1 MKMKAD
7 KIILLF
13 VMIVIYSLISVIALY
28 TPMHSDDF
36 PYSLIGLNPIHHVNH
51 YLTWSGRVTADYAST
66 IILSFNNHTI
76 AALLNSMGSALLIYN
91 ISMLPSAI
99 NKEVDYRRV
108 TINAIIIF
116 LVYWVSNPNL
126 GQVMFWIVG
135 SANYMWTS
143 LFIVLFIRKA
153 IEYREN
159 NYNKYS
165 SLFIIS
171 ILGIVA
177 GWSNENTCLTLVL
190 CMLSI
195 SAYYRFMHGQV
206 GKSLIFA
213 CVSSII
219 GASAMLLAPGN
230 FARAAGKSL
239 ESWRETSLLQKIFKH
254 LYVTMPDVFSHIWVS
269 LALFM
274 FACIAILVNK
284 RFNCNKYN
292 SLALM
297 FFMAF
302 LCANFIM
309 VASPGYPPRA
319 MNGQFIFL
327 LCSFSI
333 VLYNIGKMYI
343 ITSAVSI
350 AVALFLFIP
359 SYASMY
365 LAYKQTTQQS
375 LLRTQLIKEAKNAG
389 LKDVSIPAFYF
400 LGLMK
405 DGDKF
410 DTYNS
415 PYMAAFYGM
424 KKIDAYD
431 APFDYSVLLNK
442 YNYNIDMDISGNIA
456 KGIYSYNDPF
466 RNESLYILEFKNKA
480 NVPYANDFML
490 FIKPIIDGKLVSK
503 GTSLPMRTVNIGGR
517 HFTYVRIKNLNYDK
531 VEGISFGAYKRSSG
545 EILLETKHY
554 K

>member
-1 MKMKAD
+1 M
-7 KIILLF
+7 IFLF
-13 VMIVIYSLISVIALY
+13 VMIIIYSLISVIALY

-76 AALLNSMGSALLIYN
+76 AALLNSLGSALLIYN
-91 ISMLPSAI
+91 IAMLPTATK
-99 NKEVDYRRV
+99 KEVDYRRV
-108 TINAIIIF
+108 TVNAIIIF

-159 NYNKYS
+159 NHNKYS

-195 SAYYRFMHGQV
+195 SAYYRCVHGKV
-206 GKSLIFA
+206 GRSLIFA
-213 CVSSII
+213 SASSII

-239 ESWRETSLLQKIFKH
+239 EAWRETSLLQKIFKH
-254 LYVTMPDVFSHIWVS
+254 LYVTMPDVFSHIWV
-269 LALFM
+269 AITLFM
-274 FACIAILVNK
+274 LACISMLVSK
-284 RFNCNKYN
+284 RFDCNKSN
-292 SLALM
+292 SLAFM

-302 LCANFIM
+302 LCANLVM
-309 VASPGYPPRA
+309 VASPAYPPRA

-333 VLYNIGKMYI
+333 VLYNIGMVYFL
-343 ITSAVSI
+343 TSTASI
-350 AVALFLFIP
+350 AVTLFMFAP
-359 SYASMY
+359 SYVSMY
-365 LAYKQTTQQS
+365 LAYKQTTLQS
-375 LLRTQLIKEAKNAG
+375 QFRSQLIREAKSDG
-389 LKDVSIPAFYF
+389 LREISIPAFYF

-442 YNYNIDMDISGNIA
+442 YNYFLNVDISGNIA
-456 KGIYSYNDPF
+456 KGVYSYDDKF
-466 RNESLYILEFKNKA
+466 RNESVYVLEFSKSA
-480 NVPYANDFML
+480 NVPYSNDFML
-490 FIKPIIDGKLVSK
+490 FIKPIIEGAVISK
-503 GTSLPMRTVNIGGR
+503 GTSLPMRTVDIGGR
-517 HFTYVRIKNLNYDK
+517 HFTYVRVKNINYDK
-531 VEGISFGAYKRSSG
+531 VEGISFGAYKRSTG
-545 EILLETKHY
+545 ETLLETKFY

>member
-1 MKMKAD
+1 MKINKM
-7 KIILLF
+7 IFLF
-13 VMIVIYSLISVIALY
+13 VMIIIYSLISVIALY

-76 AALLNSMGSALLIYN
+76 AALLNSLGSALLIYN
-91 ISMLPSAI
+91 IAMLPTATK
-99 NKEVDYRRV
+99 KEVDYRRV
-108 TINAIIIF
+108 TVNAIIIF

-159 NYNKYS
+159 NHNKYS
-165 SLFIIS
+165 HIFIIS

-195 SAYYRFMHGQV
+195 SAYYRFMHGEI
-206 GKSLIFA
+206 GKSLVFSS
-213 CVSSII
+213 VSSII

-239 ESWRETSLLQKIFKH
+239 EAWRETSLLQKIFKH
-254 LYVTMPDVFSHIWVS
+254 LYVTMPDVFSHVWVAI
-269 LALFM
+269 ALFM
-274 FACIAILVNK
+274 FACVALLVSK
-284 RFNCNKYN
+284 RFNCNKSN
-292 SLALM
+292 ALAFM

-302 LCANFIM
+302 LCANLIM

-327 LCSFSI
+327 LCSLSV
-333 VLYNIGKMYI
+333 VLYNIGRMYVL
-343 ITSAVSI
+343 TSI
-350 AVALFLFIP
+350 ASISVTLFLFAP

-375 LLRTQLIKEAKNAG
+375 ILRSQLIREAKSVG
-389 LKDVSIPAFYF
+389 LQEASIPAFYF

-424 KKIDAYD
+424 KVIDAYD
-431 APFDYSVLLNK
+431 APFDYSVLLR
-442 YNYNIDMDISGNIA
+442 NYDYSVNIDMSGNIA
-456 KGIYSYNDPF
+456 KGIYSYNDRF
-466 RNESLYILEFKNKA
+466 RNESVYVLEFSKKA
-480 NVPYANDFML
+480 NVPYSDDFML
-490 FIKPIIDGKLVSK
+490 FIKPIIDGKIFSQ
-503 GTSLPMRTVNIGGR
+503 GTSLPMRTVSIGNR
-517 HFTYVRIKNLNYDK
+517 HFTYVRVKNINYEK
-531 VEGISFGAYKRSSG
+531 VEGVSFGAYRRSTG
-545 EILLETKHY
+545 DILLEAKFY

>member
-1 MKMKAD
+1 M
-7 KIILLF
+7 IFLF
-13 VMIVIYSLISVIALY
+13 VMIIIYSLISVIALY

-76 AALLNSMGSALLIYN
+76 AALLNSLGSALLIYN
-91 ISMLPSAI
+91 IAMLPTAI
-99 NKEVDYRRV
+99 KKQVDHRRV
-108 TINAIIIF
+108 TINAVIIF

-159 NYNKYS
+159 KNNKYS

-195 SAYYRFMHGQV
+195 SAYYKYVHGQV
-206 GKSLIFA
+206 GKTLIFA
-213 CVSSII
+213 SVSSLI

-230 FARAAGKSL
+230 FARASGKSL
-239 ESWRETSLLQKIFKH
+239 EAWRETSLLQKIFKH
-254 LYVTMPDVFSHIWVS
+254 LYVTMPDVFSHIWVAI
-269 LALFM
+269 ALFM
-274 FACIAILVNK
+274 FACISILVSK
-284 RFNCNKYN
+284 RFKCNKSN
-292 SLALM
+292 ALAFM

-302 LCANFIM
+302 LFANLIM

-327 LCSFSI
+327 LCSFSV
-333 VLYNIGKMYI
+333 VLYNIGRMYVL
-343 ITSAVSI
+343 TSTASI
-350 AVALFLFIP
+350 SVVLFLFVP

-375 LLRTQLIKEAKNAG
+375 LLRSQLIREAKSAG
-389 LKDVSIPAFYF
+389 LREVSIPAFYF

-431 APFDYSVLLNK
+431 APFDYSVLLRS
-442 YNYNIDMDISGNIA
+442 YNYSINVDISGNVA
-456 KGIYSYNDPF
+456 KGIYSYNDRF
-466 RNESLYILEFKNKA
+466 RNESVYVLEFSKKA
-480 NVPYANDFML
+480 NVPYSDDFML
-490 FIKPIIDGKLVSK
+490 FIKPIIDGKIFSR
-503 GTSLPMRTVNIGGR
+503 GTSLPMRTVNIGNR
-517 HFTYVRIKNLNYDK
+517 HFTYVRVKNINYDK
-531 VEGISFGAYKRSSG
+531 VEGISFGTYKRSTG
-545 EILLETKHY
+545 EILLETKFY

>member
-1 MKMKAD
+1 M
-7 KIILLF
+7 IFIF
-13 VMIVIYSLISVIALY
+13 VMIIIYSLISVIALY

-76 AALLNSMGSALLIYN
+76 AALLNSLGSALLIYN
-91 ISMLPSAI
+91 IAMLPTATK
-99 NKEVDYRRV
+99 NEVDYRRV
-108 TINAIIIF
+108 TVNAIIIF

-159 NYNKYS
+159 NHNKYS

-195 SAYYRFMHGQV
+195 SAYYRYVHGNV
-206 GKSLIFA
+206 GRSLIFA
-213 CVSSII
+213 SASSII

-254 LYVTMPDVFSHIWVS
+254 LYVTMPDVFSHIWVAI
-269 LALFM
+269 ALFM
-274 FACIAILVNK
+274 LACISILVSK
-284 RFNCNKYN
+284 RFDCNKSN
-292 SLALM
+292 SLAFM

-302 LCANFIM
+302 LCSNLVM
-309 VASPGYPPRA
+309 VASPAYPPRA

-333 VLYNIGKMYI
+333 VLYNIGRMYFL
-343 ITSAVSI
+343 TSTASI
-350 AVALFLFIP
+350 AVTLFMFAP
-359 SYASMY
+359 SYVSMY
-365 LAYKQTTQQS
+365 IAYKQTTLQS
-375 LLRTQLIKEAKNAG
+375 QFRSQLIREAKSAG
-389 LKDVSIPAFYF
+389 LRETSIPAFYF

-424 KKIDAYD
+424 KKIDAYN

-442 YNYNIDMDISGNIA
+442 YNYFLNVDISGNIA
-456 KGIYSYNDPF
+456 KGVYSYDDKF
-466 RNESLYILEFKNKA
+466 RNESVYVLEFSKSA
-480 NVPYANDFML
+480 NVPYSSDFML
-490 FIKPIIDGKLVSK
+490 FIKPIIEGAAISK
-503 GTSLPMRTVNIGGR
+503 GTSLPMRTVDIGGR
-517 HFTYVRIKNLNYDK
+517 YFTYVRVKNINYDK
-531 VEGISFGAYKRSSG
+531 VDGISFGAYKRSTG
-545 EILLETKHY
+545 ETLLETKFY